1 MNSKSLKSFDILL
14 VEDNPADAR
23 LITEFLSDTH
33 LINELHVQQ
42 DGIKAMDFLNQQCKP
57 NNYYPHFIILDLNLP
72 GKNGI
77 EVLKE
82 IKEDINLKKI
92 PVMIFT
98 TSTAEEDIKK
108 CYDNHA
114 SCYVTKPLDFDEFT
128 KTINLIKEFWLNTV
142 KLPE

>member
-1 MNSKSLKSFDILL
+1 MNSKDIKSCDILL

-23 LITEFLSDTH
+23 LITEFLSDMDF
-33 LINELHVQQ
+33 INDLYVQT
-42 DGIKAMDFLNQQCKP
+42 DGIKAMDFLNHHCKQKG
-57 NNYYPHFIILDLNLP
+57 YYPDFVILDLNLP
-72 GKNGI
+72 GKNGV

-82 IKEDINLKKI
+82 IKGDTDLKKI

-114 SCYVTKPLDFDEFT
+114 SCYITKPLDFDEFT
-128 KTINLIKEFWLNTV
+128 KTITLIKDFWFNTV
-142 KLPE
+142 KLP

>member
-1 MNSKSLKSFDILL
+1 MNSKSHETFDILL

-23 LITEFLSDTH
+23 LITEFLSDADF
-33 LINELHVQQ
+33 INDLHIQQ
-42 DGIKAMDFLNQQCKP
+42 DGIKAMNFLNQQCKQ
-57 NNYYPHFIILDLNLP
+57 NDYYPNFVILDLNLP
-72 GKNGI
+72 GKNGL

-82 IKEDINLKKI
+82 IKGDNELKKI

-114 SCYVTKPLDFDEFT
+114 SCYITKPLDFDEFT
-128 KTINLIKEFWLNTV
+128 DTINLIKDFWINTV
-142 KLPE
+142 KLP

>member
-128 KTINLIKEFWLNTV
+128 KTINLIEEFWLNTV

>member
-1 MNSKSLKSFDILL
+1 MNSKIPESFDILL

-23 LITEFLSDTH
+23 LIIEFLSDADF
-33 LINELHVQQ
+33 INDLHVQQ
-42 DGIKAMDFLNQQCKP
+42 DGIKAMEFLSKHCKQNDHYP
-57 NNYYPHFIILDLNLP
+57 NFVILDLNLP
-72 GKNGI
+72 GKNGL

-82 IKEDINLKKI
+82 IKGDNDLKKI

-114 SCYVTKPLDFDEFT
+114 SCYITKPLDFDEFT
-128 KTINLIKEFWLNTV
+128 EKINLIRDFWLNTV
-142 KLPE
+142 KLP